1 MYVDTTLFMTI
12 FYISLNLQIL
22 LFLRRIASFIIVVST
37 KLNIA
42 RRMHLQFIRPMTA
55 AIKKHLNHLLSPP
68 LSTSTTRPQSI
79 RSFRTTIDLEKTST
93 SRHGRHRRRTQHMGT
108 EVGVFGASL
117 LLPPPRVC
125 SHASLCVKRYHGV

>member
-1 MYVDTTLFMTI
+1 MTI

-22 LFLRRIASFIIVVST
+22 LFLRRIASFIIKNQFSNVVST

-55 AIKKHLNHLLSPP
+55 AIKTHLNHPLSPP
-68 LSTSTTRPQSI
+68 LSTSTTRPQSKSI
-79 RSFRTTIDLEKTST
+79 RSFRTTIDLEKTPT
-93 SRHGRHRRRTQHMGT
+93 SRHGRHRRRTQYMGT